1 MEKTK
6 KKNWPLKILGLLFV
20 LYLSLTI
27 AMEAG
32 YYEAILQKKSW
43 ITNDA
48 MAKFEQDVKE
58 GKEVDINDY
67 ITDVHKDFSNG
78 ATKAG
83 VAFSSAVEEVM
94 SNGITEMVNIFK
106 KLFT

>member
-1 MEKTK
+1 M
-6 KKNWPLKILGLLFV
+6 WILKLIGLLFV

-32 YYEAILQKKSW
+32 YYEAILAEKS
-43 ITNDA
+43 TVTTEA
-48 MAKFEQDVKE
+48 MERFEQDVKE

-67 ITDVHKDFSNG
+67 ITEVHKDYSNG
-78 ATKAG
+78 VSKAG
-83 VAFSSAVEEVM
+83 ITFSGVIEEFM
-94 SNGITEMVNIFK
+94 SNGITEMVNVLK